1 MERFLSVNKKLC
13 IYIVKT
19 SYSLLCNDLFPE
31 IPSSSSRHQD
41 CNVVY
46 DVVGI
51 NKGCVKYN
59 VAYNGNNSEVV
70 KITAVTYCDQYLIC
84 VGNCCDRVYCGRDQ
98 SYVYISVQSILCDGC
113 DAVAV
118 VDMG

>member
-1 MERFLSVNKKLC
+1 MCWVFCVGGANQKNVYATNLERFLSVNKKLC

-59 VAYNGNNSEVV
+59 VTYNGNNSEFVISAVGVV
-70 KITAVTYCDQYLIC
+70 KITAMTY
-84 VGNCCDRVYCGRDQ
+84 
-98 SYVYISVQSILCDGC
+98 
-113 DAVAV
+113 
-118 VDMG
+118 